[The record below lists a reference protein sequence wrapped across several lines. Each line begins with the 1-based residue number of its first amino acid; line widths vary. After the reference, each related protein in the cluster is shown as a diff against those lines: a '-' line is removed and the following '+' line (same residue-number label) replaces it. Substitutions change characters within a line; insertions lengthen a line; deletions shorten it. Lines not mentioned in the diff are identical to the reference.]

1 MYHLAWVAAVNC
13 CSWSQF
19 RLYPFP
25 FNVDYV
31 VRCDPVVGHLD
42 QVSHLILAFEL
53 EDAEHSLLLAVF
65 SVREK
70 HVPLTEVLDLLD
82 LPIGRGDQRA
92 SSKTRLGGATVIA
105 RGAVM
110 ELSTFPKGWGS
121 LESDADLG

>member
-31 VRCDPVVGHLD
+31 VRGDSVVGHLD
-42 QVSHLILAFEL
+42 QVSHLILAFKL

-65 SVREK
+65 SVREN
-70 HVPLTEVLDLLD
+70 HVPLIQVLDLW
-82 LPIGRGDQRA
+82 
-92 SSKTRLGGATVIA
+92 TCRLAVGINVPA
-105 RGAVM
+105 RKQGLVV
-110 ELSTFPKGWGS
+110 LQ
-121 LESDADLG
+121 